1 MMETEGVKL
10 IFEESKP
17 GRAACTLPRPVIEQR
32 DLLGKRR
39 RKELNLPQV
48 SERQIAAHYQN
59 LAELN
64 FSPYGE
70 MDPLGSCTMKYN
82 PPLME
87 SLASQGGFLEIH
99 PYQEESTVQ
108 GTLEVMY
115 YLELYLCEITGMA
128 GFTLQP
134 SAGAHGESTGIMI
147 GGTYF
152 RSKGEGRT
160 KILAPDSAHGTNP
173 ASVTNLGFEYEQV
186 KSDERGWV
194 DLEDLKTRMT
204 DDVAIFMLTNPNTY
218 GLFDPHIE
226 DIANIIHQKGG
237 LLYYDGANLN
247 AIMGKCRPG
256 DLGFDIVHVNL
267 HKTFATPHAMGG
279 PGAGPTGVV
288 EALKDYLPV
297 PVVVKD
303 GDLYRLNYEL
313 ANTIGRVKAFY
324 GNISVLEKAYAYILM
339 LGPEGLREVSETAVL
354 HANYMQEKLKKRG
367 FTFPHGDQHCMH
379 ECVMKYEDIDTLG
392 HLLSERFKKLQATIH
407 FPEANAYMIEPT
419 ETETKESLD
428 DYIEAMVAVDKAI
441 QDPRAM
447 AELEKGKIYTPIRK
461 VNTKKG
467 MSQPRLIETEEE
479 H

>member
-1 MMETEGVKL
+1 MEKGGVKL
-10 IFEESKP
+10 IFEESKR
-17 GRAACTLPRPVIEQR
+17 GRAAYTLPKPAIEKR
-32 DLLGKRR
+32 DLLGKYR

-48 SERQIAAHYQN
+48 SERQIAGHYQN

-64 FSPYGE
+64 FSPYSE

-87 SLASQGGFLEIH
+87 SLAAQGGFLDIH
-99 PYQEESTVQ
+99 PYQDESTVQ

-115 YLELYLCEITGMA
+115 YLDLYLREITGMA
-128 GFTLQP
+128 AFSLQP

-147 GGTYF
+147 GGAYF
-152 RSKGEGRT
+152 RRRGERRT

-173 ASVTNLGFEYEQV
+173 ASAANLGFEYEQV
-186 KSDERGWV
+186 NSNERGWV
-194 DLEDLKTRMT
+194 DLADLEARMME
-204 DDVAIFMLTNPNTY
+204 DVAIFMLTNPNTY
-218 GLFDPHIE
+218 GLFDPQIG
-226 DIANIIHQKGG
+226 DIAEIIHKKGG

-288 EALKDYLPV
+288 EALKEYLPV
-297 PVVVKD
+297 PVVARD
-303 GDLYRLNYEL
+303 GDRYRLDYDL

-324 GNISVLEKAYAYILM
+324 GNISVLEKACAYILM
-339 LGPEGLREVSETAVL
+339 LGPEGLRRVSETAVL

-367 FTFPHGDQHCMH
+367 FEFPYGDQHCMH
-379 ECVMKYEDIDTLG
+379 ECVMKHGNVDNLG
-392 HLLSERFKKLQATIH
+392 HLLSEYFKKLQATIH
-407 FPEANAYMIEPT
+407 FPEPNFYMIEPT

-428 DYIEAMVAVDKAI
+428 EYIEAMVEADKAI
-441 QDPRAM
+441 KDPRAM
-447 AELEKGKIYTPIRK
+447 EELEKGNIYTPIRK
-461 VNTKKG
+461 ANTRKG
-467 MSQPRLIETEEE
+467 MARPCLIEPEEE
-479 H
+479 D